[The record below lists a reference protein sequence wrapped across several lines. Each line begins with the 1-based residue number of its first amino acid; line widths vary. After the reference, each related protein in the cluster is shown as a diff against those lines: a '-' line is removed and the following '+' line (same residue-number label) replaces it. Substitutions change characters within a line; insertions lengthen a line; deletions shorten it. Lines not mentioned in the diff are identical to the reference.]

1 MATRSKIRP
10 VNKTPTQ
17 VQADARADR
26 ERKAASKRALKEA
39 TKATGETPVLTQA
52 GSPAP
57 KTDHTA
63 EDHANALAT
72 CKADAEATGVSFEE
86 MAAEMGID
94 PKTGAPA
101 VEEKQAYDGPM
112 AALKTARLAYVA
124 AKNGILCNGD
134 PLAVLCGQ
142 HSREETVTALIKALK
157 LEGNPYSRLNPGQQ
171 SMNLRNKA
179 RHALKNGLL
188 TMAEVHA
195 AYKA

>member
-1 MATRSKIRP
+1 MATRSKIHP
-10 VNKTPTQ
+10 VNKTPAQ

-26 ERKAASKRALKEA
+26 ERKAASKKALKASLASE
-39 TKATGETPVLTQA
+39 PVVLTQA
-52 GSPAP
+52 ESPAP

-112 AALKTARLAYVA
+112 VALKTARLAYVA